1 MFSTPFDIFRI
12 LGMTSMGV
20 IVLAIIYSVLQYR
33 GKRGERFS
41 LLNHFIS
48 ELGEMGVSKGARVFN
63 VGLAVG
69 GLATLPFV
77 ANLGIAFGSILGWLG
92 TVAGIVATL
101 GVAAVGIFPMNNLN
115 AHTMA
120 AMTYFRAGL
129 AMVFF
134 FGLAVLFQPAG
145 RMLVPPMANLLSL
158 LAFLAY
164 GSFLSLPRRKRSEQE
179 SVNPLDPEQ
188 VHERP
193 RVWVF
198 PILEWAVFFATVAW
212 LFGMALL
219 AQI

>member
-1 MFSTPFDIFRI
+1 MFSMPIDIFRI
-12 LGMTSMGV
+12 FGMTGMGV
-20 IVLAIIYSVLQYR
+20 IVLAIIYSMLLYR

-48 ELGEMGVSKGARVFN
+48 ELGEMGVSKDAWAFN
-63 VGLAVG
+63 VGLTIG
-69 GLATLPFV
+69 GLASLPFV
-77 ANLGIAFGSILGWLG
+77 ASLGIAFGSILGWLG
-92 TVAGIVATL
+92 MAAGIVATL
-101 GVAAVGIFPMNNLN
+101 GVAAIGIFPMNNLT

-134 FGLAVLFQPAG
+134 FGLAILFQPAG
-145 RMLVPPMANLLSL
+145 RMIVPPMANLLSL

-164 GSFLSLPRRKRSEQE
+164 GSFLSLPGRKRSEQE
-179 SVNPLDPEQ
+179 SANSLDPEQ

-193 RVWVF
+193 RVWIF
-198 PILEWAVFFATVAW
+198 PILEWAVFFSTVAW

>member
-1 MFSTPFDIFRI
+1 MFSMPFDIFRI
-12 LGMTSMGV
+12 FGMTGMGV
-20 IVLAIIYSVLQYR
+20 IVLAIIYSMLLYR

-48 ELGEMGVSKGARVFN
+48 ELGEMGVSKGAWAFN
-63 VGLAVG
+63 VGLTVG
-69 GLATLPFV
+69 GLVSMPFIIG
-77 ANLGIAFGSILGWLG
+77 LGIAFGGILGWLG
-92 TVAGIVATL
+92 VVAGIVATL
-101 GVAAVGIFPMNNLN
+101 GVAAVGIFPMNNLT

-120 AMTYFRAGL
+120 AKTYFRAGL

-134 FGLAVLFQPAG
+134 FGSAILFQPAG
-145 RMLVPPMANLLSL
+145 RMIVPPMANLLSL

-164 GSFLSLPRRKRSEQE
+164 GSFLSPRRKRSEQE

-188 VHERP
+188 VYERP

>member
-1 MFSTPFDIFRI
+1 MPFDIFRSF
-12 LGMTSMGV
+12 GMTGMGV
-20 IVLAIIYSVLQYR
+20 IVLAIIYSVLLYR
-33 GKRGERFS
+33 GKWGERFS

-63 VGLAVG
+63 IGLTVG
-69 GLATLPFV
+69 GLASLPFV
-77 ANLGIAFGSILGWLG
+77 ASLGIGFGSILGWLG
-92 TVAGIVATL
+92 TAAGIVATL
-101 GVAAVGIFPMNNLN
+101 GVAAVGIFPMNNLT
-115 AHTMA
+115 AHTMSA
-120 AMTYFRAGL
+120 KTYFRAGL

-134 FGLAVLFQPAG
+134 FGLAILFQSAG
-145 RMLVPPMANLLSL
+145 RMIVPPRANLLSL

-164 GSFLSLPRRKRSEQE
+164 GSFLSLPRRKRSGQQ

-198 PILEWAVFFATVAW
+198 PILEWVVFFATVAW
-212 LFGMALL
+212 LFGMAFL